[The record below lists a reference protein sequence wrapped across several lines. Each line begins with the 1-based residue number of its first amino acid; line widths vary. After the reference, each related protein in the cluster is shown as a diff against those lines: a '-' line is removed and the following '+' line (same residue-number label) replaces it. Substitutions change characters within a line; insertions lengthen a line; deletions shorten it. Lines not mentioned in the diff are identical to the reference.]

1 MMPRGHSYHETTN
14 PFLPALIGLLVR
26 SDAQPMAAV
35 MSMSGNLNAVD
46 GIFEGCLLGR
56 AGIANLQHQGK
67 R

>member
-1 MMPRGHSYHETTN
+1 MPHAHSYHEMGNLLRT
-14 PFLPALIGLLVR
+14 ALIGLLVR